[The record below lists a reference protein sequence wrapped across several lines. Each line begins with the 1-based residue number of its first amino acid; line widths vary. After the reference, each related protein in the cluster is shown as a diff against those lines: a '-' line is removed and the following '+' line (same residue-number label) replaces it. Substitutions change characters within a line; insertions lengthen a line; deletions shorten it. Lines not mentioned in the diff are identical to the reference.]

1 MQALR
6 DLSIGEAS
14 ARTGLS
20 VPTIRYYEEIGLV
33 RQAGR
38 SSGGQRY
45 YGPGELDRLSFVAR
59 CRDLGFTIEQTRS
72 LIAVTVDNGP
82 CADARDIAQAHLS
95 AVDAKI
101 AELRSIRRH
110 LDSFVKRCLD
120 QCADG
125 TASGCAMVDELSERA
140 ARRRRVDG

>member
-6 DLSIGEAS
+6 DLGIGEAS

-38 SSGGQRY
+38 SRGGHRC
-45 YGPGELDRLSFVAR
+45 YGSGELDRLNFIAR

-72 LIAVTVDNGP
+72 LLAVTVDNGP
-82 CADARDIAQAHLS
+82 CAPARDIAQKHLS

-110 LDSFVKRCLD
+110 LGDFVKRCLD
-120 QCADG
+120 ECADG
-125 TASGCAMVDELSERA
+125 SASGCTMVDGLSKRTV
-140 ARRRRVDG
+140 RRRRVDG